1 MEENSIG
8 YKQYN
13 YNLNKSKDSKK
24 IIRIKYPEYITTK
37 ELKKLQDKNDIE
49 LNEINK
55 NNIYLQQQSIFST
68 KSKMN
73 SFQNYLNE
81 IYLSEKNKNENSKI
95 KINPDNIIKKHLIKK
110 LRNKRLNNPRKILE
124 NKNKFFPPNLLDYI
138 HPYEYLF
145 NHKVKDNINKANS
158 HRIKTENKNLQLHL
172 SDISFI
178 SKEKNLYKKTK
189 YISRNKQINIKINKT
204 EINKKKKKEKKI
216 KCRTENNFFNS
227 NISSIKK
234 SRNDKKIFLTDTS
247 RDKNNERK
255 KEFLKSL
262 SNITDRLNY
271 IKKEIKSE
279 RKNSNKNIN
288 INNEK
293 KLNGILSKLSNI
305 NSKNYDIENIKNLF
319 NQIKKKSFFADLSQQ
334 YSSYNKKTFP
344 LPIKKKFLRE
354 LLKMNLLEKKEKYI
368 NSYRYN
374 NDYQIKNQ
382 FNKLKENEISKERN
396 LFNHRI
402 TQMKNLNIINI
413 ESFYK
418 TMNNIKIK

>member
-110 LRNKRLNNPRKILE
+110 LSNKRLNNPRKILE
-124 NKNKFFPPNLLDYI
+124 NKNKFFPSNLLDYI

-204 EINKKKKKEKKI
+204 EINKKKKKKKKI
-216 KCRTENNFFNS
+216 K
-227 NISSIKK
+227 
-234 SRNDKKIFLTDTS
+234 
-247 RDKNNERK
+247 
-255 KEFLKSL
+255 
-262 SNITDRLNY
+262 
-271 IKKEIKSE
+271 
-279 RKNSNKNIN
+279 
-288 INNEK
+288 
-293 KLNGILSKLSNI
+293 
-305 NSKNYDIENIKNLF
+305 
-319 NQIKKKSFFADLSQQ
+319 
-334 YSSYNKKTFP
+334 
-344 LPIKKKFLRE
+344 
-354 LLKMNLLEKKEKYI
+354 
-368 NSYRYN
+368 
-374 NDYQIKNQ
+374 
-382 FNKLKENEISKERN
+382 
-396 LFNHRI
+396 
-402 TQMKNLNIINI
+402 
-413 ESFYK
+413 
-418 TMNNIKIK
+418 

>member
-124 NKNKFFPPNLLDYI
+124 NKNKFFPSNLLDYI

>member
-124 NKNKFFPPNLLDYI
+124 NKNKFFPSNLLDYI

-204 EINKKKKKEKKI
+204 EINKKKEKEKKI

-227 NISSIKK
+227 NTPSIKK

-354 LLKMNLLEKKEKYI
+354 LLKMNLLEKKEKFI

>member
-124 NKNKFFPPNLLDYI
+124 NKNKFFPSNLLDYI

-204 EINKKKKKEKKI
+204 EINKKKEKEKKI

>member
-124 NKNKFFPPNLLDYI
+124 NKNKFFPSNLLDYI

-216 KCRTENNFFNS
+216 KCKTENNFFNS

-334 YSSYNKKTFP
+334 YSSYNKKAFP

-354 LLKMNLLEKKEKYI
+354 LLKMNLLEKKEKFI

>member
-24 IIRIKYPEYITTK
+24 IIGIKYPEYITTK

-124 NKNKFFPPNLLDYI
+124 NKNKFFPSNLLDYI

-234 SRNDKKIFLTDTS
+234 CRNDKKIFLTDTS

-279 RKNSNKNIN
+279 RKNSNKNKN

>member
-124 NKNKFFPPNLLDYI
+124 NKNKFFPSNLLDYI

-204 EINKKKKKEKKI
+204 ETNKKKKKEKKI

>member
-68 KSKMN
+68 KSKIN

-124 NKNKFFPPNLLDYI
+124 NKNKFFPSNLLDYI